1 MSNFLGEFDCKLDD
15 RNRLMIPANLL
26 KQLSGAED
34 DGVVI
39 NRGFEKCLVLYTK
52 KEWDKIVDELSK
64 LNPYEKKT
72 REFIRYFTRGAS
84 HLKLDKST
92 RVVLA
97 TTLMDYAGIKK
108 DVVISCQVSRIEIW
122 AQEDYDTEM
131 IIEPEDFS
139 DLAEQVMGNKA
150 RRGDDE

>member
-1 MSNFLGEFDCKLDD
+1 
-15 RNRLMIPANLL
+15 MIPANLL

-122 AQEDYDTEM
+122 AQEAYDTEM